1 MLEHRVALLQGRKAI
16 RATKAIKAEVEVK
29 ATKAIREIKGTK
41 AFKAI
46 RATKAIKGTNPLS
59 LGLKGTK
66 AIKVTK
72 DPLREHH
79 WFKLLIRT
87 PMG

>member
-1 MLEHRVALLQGRKAI
+1 VLEHRVALLQGRKAI

-29 ATKAIREIKGTK
+29 AIK
-41 AFKAI
+41 
-46 RATKAIKGTNPLS
+46 ATKETNPLS